1 MVRQVKRSKDNIYKG
16 GENLS
21 AEQKILADTLAIVVG
36 LIVYLFR
43 VVFAILLLVLV
54 VKAIKY
60 FNNKNKNDCATCV
73 YKQRCTQQE
82 STNINQKPLFKD
94 G

>member
-1 MVRQVKRSKDNIYKG
+1 M
-16 GENLS
+16 S

-60 FNNKNKNDCATCV
+60 FNSKNKNDCATCV